1 MNSDVNVIGKLLN
14 RKQVN
19 IRKKIEIL
27 KIAANHMYLFKFDK
41 NILEALKWAL
51 CNIRDNKVK
60 VKAKLKCQVSWNAP
74 TKLNTCI

>member
-19 IRKKIEIL
+19 IRKKIEFL

-41 NILEALKWAL
+41 NILQALK
-51 CNIRDNKVK
+51 
-60 VKAKLKCQVSWNAP
+60 
-74 TKLNTCI
+74 

>member
-27 KIAANHMYLFKFDK
+27 KIAANHMYLLKFDK
-41 NILEALKWAL
+41 NILQALK
-51 CNIRDNKVK
+51 
-60 VKAKLKCQVSWNAP
+60 
-74 TKLNTCI
+74 